1 MNQER
6 RARLKHTL
14 DALEAALDELEC
26 LQEEE
31 EEALDNI
38 PENLRESER
47 ASQMD
52 YDIEEISNAVA
63 DMRLALESLEELLEN

>member
-1 MNQER
+1 MNKER
-6 RARLKHTL
+6 RERLKCTL

-26 LQEEE
+26 IQEEE
-31 EEALDNI
+31 EEALDNL

-52 YDIEEISNAVA
+52 YNIEEISNAVA
-63 DMRLALESLEELLEN
+63 DMKQALESLQDLLEG